1 MSEMLAELVA
11 IPSAS
16 SPDPRFDQS
25 NRAVVERLAAWAE
38 AIGFRTA
45 IHALPGEPEK
55 VNLVATRGA
64 GKGGFVFSGHTD
76 TVPCDPDL
84 WSSDPYVL
92 TEREGRLHGLGAADM
107 KGFFVA
113 ALHALASIAP
123 HDQSAPIHL
132 VATADEESGMD
143 GMRALVESKA
153 VAASHC
159 VIGEPTDLR
168 PVRAHKAVMT
178 ERLVA
183 LGRAGHASDP
193 SLGVSAIDGMAH
205 ALAELRAFR
214 DELAA
219 RYRDPSFSVP
229 TPTLNVGAI
238 AGGDSPN
245 RICGRCRADLDLR
258 LLPGMD
264 PEAVRAE
271 LEARV
276 LGVLAR
282 EGLVGSLEPLSAPV
296 PSFAVSAEAE
306 LVRAAEEITRK
317 TAESVLFATEAPF
330 YSLLGIETI
339 VLGPGSI
346 RVAHQPD
353 EYVTRAQLQEASTM
367 YTALLRRLGYVS

>member
-132 VATADEESGMD
+132 LATADAPIGDDDWRTGLPKLPVDVARLLEVPPRPDDSD
-143 GMRALVESKA
+143 VTSRAL
-153 VAASHC
+153 
-159 VIGEPTDLR
+159 DL
-168 PVRAHKAVMT
+168 
-178 ERLVA
+178 A
-183 LGRAGHASDP
+183 LN
-193 SLGVSAIDGMAH
+193 
-205 ALAELRAFR
+205 EF
-214 DELAA
+214 
-219 RYRDPSFSVP
+219 
-229 TPTLNVGAI
+229 
-238 AGGDSPN
+238 AGG
-245 RICGRCRADLDLR
+245 
-258 LLPGMD
+258 
-264 PEAVRAE
+264 
-271 LEARV
+271 
-276 LGVLAR
+276 
-282 EGLVGSLEPLSAPV
+282 
-296 PSFAVSAEAE
+296 
-306 LVRAAEEITRK
+306 
-317 TAESVLFATEAPF
+317 
-330 YSLLGIETI
+330 
-339 VLGPGSI
+339 
-346 RVAHQPD
+346 Q
-353 EYVTRAQLQEASTM
+353 Q
-367 YTALLRRLGYVS
+367 